1 MISSK
6 SIKVIAICAAALGLG
21 SSATFAQV
29 SQQGGP
35 VQWSA
40 DQVHSDQN
48 TNTFYL
54 DGRVEII
61 QDQARLRADHA
72 KMVQATQG
80 GEVTNIEAN
89 GNIYYITKDAQ
100 GQDTIVR
107 GDNAVYTKS
116 DDTLIMT
123 GDVVMQQGQ
132 NVMTGARLTS
142 QVSKGISTLDPASGQ
157 AGKGRVKGVIYP
169 SKDQAKAQ
177 ASAPA
182 GH

>member
-1 MISSK
+1 MISTK
-6 SIKVIAICAAALGLG
+6 AIKVFAVCAAACALA
-21 SSATFAQV
+21 SSATLAQV
-29 SQQGGP
+29 AQQGGP

-72 KMVQATQG
+72 KMVQSGQG

-89 GNIYYITKDAQ
+89 GNIYYVTKDAQ
-100 GQDTIVR
+100 GQDTIVK

-123 GDVVMQQGQ
+123 GNVIMQQGQ
-132 NVMTGARLTS
+132 NVMTGSRLTS
-142 QVSKGISTLDPASGQ
+142 QVSKGISTLDPGGQ
-157 AGKGRVKGVIYP
+157 GRVKGVFFP
-169 SKDQAKAQ
+169 NKDQAKA
-177 ASAPA
+177 AAPAPA

>member
-1 MISSK
+1 MISTK
-6 SIKVIAICAAALGLG
+6 AITVFAVCAAACALG
-21 SSATFAQV
+21 SSATVAQV
-29 SQQGGP
+29 SPQGGP

-40 DQVHSDQN
+40 DQVHSDQT

-72 KMVQATQG
+72 KMIQSTQG

-116 DDTLIMT
+116 DDTLVMT
-123 GDVVMQQGQ
+123 GDVVMQQAQ
-132 NVMTGARLTS
+132 NVMTGSRLTS
-142 QVSKGISTLDPASGQ
+142 QVSKGISTLDPGA
-157 AGKGRVKGVIYP
+157 KGRVKGIIYP
-169 SKDQAKAQ
+169 GNK
-177 ASAPA
+177 APA
-182 GH
+182 PAAH